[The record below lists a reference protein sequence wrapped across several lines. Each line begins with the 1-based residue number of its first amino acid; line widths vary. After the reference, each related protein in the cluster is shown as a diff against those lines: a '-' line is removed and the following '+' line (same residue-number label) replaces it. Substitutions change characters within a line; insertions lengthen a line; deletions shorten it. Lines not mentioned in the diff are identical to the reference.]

1 MKENNIPSWIASAFT
16 TVTAAMSTNDETAQ
30 LILYI
35 LGIVSALFSLS
46 WNLWKWYKEAK
57 KDGKI
62 DDKEM
67 EDLKKTV
74 GDGAKEIGDAVS
86 KTPEKED
93 KKDE

>member
-1 MKENNIPSWIASAFT
+1 MKDNNIPSWVASALT
-16 TVTAAMSTNDETAQ
+16 TVTAAMSTNETAQ

-46 WNLWKWYKEAK
+46 WNIWKWYKDAK

-74 GDGAKEIGDAVS
+74 DDGAKEIGDAVS

>member
-1 MKENNIPSWIASAFT
+1 MKDNNIPSWVASAFT
-16 TVTAAMSTNDETAQ
+16 TVTAAMSTNETAQ

-46 WNLWKWYKEAK
+46 WNLWKWYKDAK

-62 DDKEM
+62 DEKEM

-74 GDGAKEIGDAVS
+74 DDGAKEIGDAVS

-93 KKDE
+93 RKDE

>member
-1 MKENNIPSWIASAFT
+1 MKDNNIPSWVASAFT
-16 TVTAAMSTNDETAQ
+16 AVTAAMSTNETAQ

-46 WNLWKWYKEAK
+46 WNLWKWYKDAK

-67 EDLKKTV
+67 DDLKKTV
-74 GDGAKEIGDAVS
+74 DDGAKEIGDAVS
-86 KTPEKED
+86 KAPEKED

>member
-1 MKENNIPSWIASAFT
+1 MKDNNIPSWAASAFT
-16 TVTAAMSTNDETAQ
+16 MLTAAMSANETAQ
-30 LILYI
+30 LILYL

-46 WNLWKWYKEAK
+46 WNLWKWYKDAK

-74 GDGAKEIGDAVS
+74 DGGAKEIGDAVS